1 MATSR
6 QGPGG
11 CALTCLLV
19 VVLLLP
25 VIGSAIL
32 TLMILVDNL
41 YCGEKVLWMVLVWIV
56 PVVGPML
63 YLLVGQR
70 RDRVLAGFA

>member
-1 MATSR
+1 
-6 QGPGG
+6 
-11 CALTCLLV
+11 
-19 VVLLLP
+19 
-25 VIGSAIL
+25 
-32 TLMILVDNL
+32 MILVDNL
-41 YCGEKVLWMVLVWIV
+41 YCGEKALWLVLVWMI